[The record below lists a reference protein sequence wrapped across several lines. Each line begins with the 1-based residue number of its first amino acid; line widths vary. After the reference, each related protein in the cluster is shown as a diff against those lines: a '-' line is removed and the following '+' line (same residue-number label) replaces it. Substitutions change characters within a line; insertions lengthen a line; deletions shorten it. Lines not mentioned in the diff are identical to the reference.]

1 MARPP
6 DHAKRAEILA
16 QVIDYIGERGL
27 ADLSLRPLAAAL
39 GTSSRMLIHYF
50 GSKEELLA
58 QALATQRPD
67 IEERFADVSSR
78 AMLPARMRELWA
90 ALTSGEHSTHTRVLL
105 QVMGTACVQ
114 QGPFVEYSTAAI
126 ETLVASL
133 TGVLVRLGSEVGEA
147 TVVSTLLVSGLRGI
161 LLDRLIT
168 GDIERTDLAAQRLI
182 DLSLG

>member
-1 MARPP
+1 MARPL

-39 GTSSRMLIHYF
+39 GTSSRMLIYYF

-67 IEERFADVSSR
+67 IDGLFADVSSR
-78 AMLPARMRELWA
+78 EMLAPRMRRLWS

-126 ETLVASL
+126 ESLVTAL
-133 TGVLVRLGSEVGEA
+133 TGVLVRLDAAPDDAGAVA
-147 TVVSTLLVSGLRGI
+147 TVLVSGLRGI

-168 GDIERTDLAAQRLI
+168 GDVERTDAAAHWLV
-182 DLSLG
+182 DAVLT

>member
-1 MARPP
+1 MARPL

-39 GTSSRMLIHYF
+39 GTSSRMLIYYF

-67 IEERFADVSSR
+67 IDNLFADVSSPEMLRPRLR
-78 AMLPARMRELWA
+78 ALWA
-90 ALTSGEHSTHTRVLL
+90 ALTDGEYSTHTRVLL

-126 ETLVASL
+126 ETLVTAL
-133 TGVLVRLGSEVGEA
+133 AGVLVRLDFNSGDASAAA
-147 TVVSTLLVSGLRGI
+147 TLMVSGLRGI

-168 GDIERTDLAAQRLI
+168 GDVERTDLAAHRLI
-182 DLSLG
+182 DVSLG